1 MFDANKVREDFPIL
15 KREVRGKP
23 LVYLD
28 SAATSQKPAQVLRA
42 LTDYY
47 ENYNSNI
54 HRGIHTLSEEA
65 TAAYEDARK
74 KTADFIGAS
83 STEEVI
89 FTRNTTESINLVMYA
104 WGRKYLKEGDE
115 ILLTLME
122 HHSDI
127 VPWIILSREKKIKIK
142 YIPVTEDGHLDLS
155 TLSMLITHRTKL
167 VCVTQMSN
175 VFGTINPV
183 REIVDAAHRVGALC
197 LVDGAQSVPHLAVNM
212 KEMGCDFFAF
222 SAHKMLGPTGV
233 GVLYGRRDLLAV
245 MEPFQGGG
253 DMISQVF
260 LHEARWNELPWRFE
274 AGTPN
279 IADVIAFGAALDYLT
294 GLGMDAVRAHEK
306 NLTSYALEK
315 LKQIKDILIY
325 GPDDSRERGG
335 VISFNLADV
344 HPHDVGTLMDE
355 EGVAIRAGHHCC
367 QPLMQHL
374 GVTGTAR
381 ASFYVYNT
389 AEEVDALCRAIVKVQ
404 EVFKGAGVV

>member
-1 MFDANKVREDFPIL
+1 MFDANKVREDFPVL

-28 SAATSQKPAQVLRA
+28 SAATSQKPVQVIRA

-74 KTADFIGAS
+74 KAADFIGAS

-155 TLSMLITHRTKL
+155 ALSMLITHRTKL
-167 VCVTQMSN
+167 VCVTHMSN

-212 KEMGCDFFAF
+212 KDMGCDFFAF

-306 NLTSYALEK
+306 NLTSYALDK

-325 GPDDSRERGG
+325 GPDDARKRGG

>member
-1 MFDANKVREDFPIL
+1 MFDVNKIREDFPVL
-15 KREVRGKP
+15 KREVHGKP

-28 SAATSQKPAQVLRA
+28 SAATSQKPVQVIRA

-54 HRGIHTLSEEA
+54 HRGIHLLSEEA
-65 TAAYEDARK
+65 TAAYEGAREK
-74 KTADFIGAS
+74 VRGFVGAS
-83 STEEVI
+83 STEEII

-127 VPWIILSREKKIKIK
+127 VPWIILSREKKVKIK
-142 YIPVTEDGHLDLS
+142 YIPVTEDGQLDLT
-155 TLSMLITHRTKL
+155 TLSTLITHRTKI

-175 VFGTINPV
+175 VFGTLNPV
-183 REIVDAAHRVGALC
+183 KEIAAAAHHVGALC
-197 LVDGAQSVPHLAVNM
+197 LVDGAQSVPHVPVNVR
-212 KEMGCDFFAF
+212 EIGCDFFAF
-222 SAHKMLGPTGV
+222 SGHKMLGPTGV
-233 GVLYGRRDLLAV
+233 GVLYGKRDLLAI

-260 LHEARWNELPWRFE
+260 LHEARWNELPWRYE

-279 IADVIAFGAALDYLT
+279 IADVIATGAAIDYLN
-294 GLGMDAVRAHEK
+294 GLGMGAVSEHEK
-306 NLTSYALEK
+306 KLTAYALEK
-315 LKQIKDILIY
+315 MNKIKGITIY
-325 GPDDSRERGG
+325 GPSDVEIKGG
-335 VISFNLADV
+335 VISFNLEGI

-381 ASFYVYNT
+381 ASFYIYNT
-389 AEEVDALCRAIVKVQ
+389 EEEVDKLCSAILKVQ
-404 EVFKGAGVV
+404 EVFKGAGVI

>member
-1 MFDANKVREDFPIL
+1 MFDVNKVREDFPIL

-28 SAATSQKPAQVLRA
+28 SAATSQKPVQVLRA

-142 YIPVTEDGHLDLS
+142 YIPVTEDGELDLS

-212 KEMGCDFFAF
+212 KDMGCDFFAF

-315 LKQIKDILIY
+315 LKQTKDILIY
-325 GPDDSRERGG
+325 GPDDARKRGG

>member
-28 SAATSQKPAQVLRA
+28 SAATSQKPVQVLRA

>member
-1 MFDANKVREDFPIL
+1 MFDANKVREDFPVL

-28 SAATSQKPAQVLRA
+28 SAATSQKPVQVIRA

-74 KTADFIGAS
+74 KAADFIGAS

-155 TLSMLITHRTKL
+155 ALSMLITHRTKL
-167 VCVTQMSN
+167 VCVTHMSN

-212 KEMGCDFFAF
+212 KDMGCDFFAF

-306 NLTSYALEK
+306 NLTSYALDK

-325 GPDDSRERGG
+325 GPDDARKRGG

-374 GVTGTAR
+374 GVTGPAR

>member
-1 MFDANKVREDFPIL
+1 MFDVNKIREDFPVL

-28 SAATSQKPAQVLRA
+28 SAATSQKPVQVIRA

-54 HRGIHTLSEEA
+54 HRGIHLLSEEA
-65 TAAYEDARK
+65 TAAYEGAREK
-74 KTADFIGAS
+74 VRDFIGAAS
-83 STEEVI
+83 MEEII

-127 VPWIILSREKKIKIK
+127 VPWIILSREKKVRLK
-142 YIPVTEDGHLDLS
+142 YIPLTEDGLLDLT
-155 TLSMLITHRTKL
+155 TLSTLITHRTKI

-175 VFGTINPV
+175 VFGTLNPV
-183 REIVDAAHRVGALC
+183 RKIVDAAHHVGALC
-197 LVDGAQSVPHLAVNM
+197 LVDGAQSVPHVPVNM
-212 KEMGCDFFAF
+212 REMGCDFFAF
-222 SAHKMLGPTGV
+222 SGHKMLGPTGV

-260 LHEARWNELPWRFE
+260 LHEARWNELPWRYE

-279 IADVIAFGAALDYLT
+279 IADVIATGAAIDYLNV
-294 GLGMDAVRAHEK
+294 LGMDAVREHEK
-306 NLTSYALEK
+306 KLTAYALK
-315 LKQIKDILIY
+315 KMKKIKDIAIY
-325 GPDDSRERGG
+325 GPSDAEIKGG
-335 VISFNLADV
+335 VVSFNVAGI

-389 AEEVDALCRAIVKVQ
+389 EEEVDKLCSAILKVQ
-404 EVFKGAGVV
+404 EVFKGAGVI

>member
-28 SAATSQKPAQVLRA
+28 SAATSQKPVQVIRA

-65 TAAYEDARK
+65 TAAYEDTRK

-294 GLGMDAVRAHEK
+294 GMGMDAVRAHEK

>member
-1 MFDANKVREDFPIL
+1 MFDVNKIREDFPIL
-15 KREVRGKP
+15 KREVHGKP

-28 SAATSQKPAQVLRA
+28 SAATSQKPAQVIHA

-47 ENYNSNI
+47 ENYNANI
-54 HRGIHTLSEEA
+54 HRGIHLLSEEA
-65 TAAYEDARK
+65 TAAYEEAREK
-74 KTADFIGAS
+74 VKDFIGAS
-83 STEEVI
+83 STEEII

-127 VPWIILSREKKIKIK
+127 VPWIILSKEKKVKLK
-142 YIPVTEDGHLDLS
+142 YIPLTEEGTLDLT
-155 TLSMLITHRTKL
+155 TLSTLITHRTKI

-175 VFGTINPV
+175 VFGTINSV
-183 REIVDAAHRVGALC
+183 RDIIDAAHRVGALV
-197 LVDGAQSVPHLAVNM
+197 LVDGAQSAPHMPVNVRAL
-212 KEMGCDFFAF
+212 GCDFFAF

-233 GVLYGRRDLLAV
+233 GVLYGKRDLLAI

-279 IADVIAFGAALDYLT
+279 IADVIATGAALDYLNA
-294 GLGMDAVRAHEK
+294 LGMDNVRAHEK
-306 NLTSYALEK
+306 KLTAYALKKMKE
-315 LKQIKDILIY
+315 IKDITIY
-325 GPDDSRERGG
+325 GPSDVEIKGS
-335 VISFNLADV
+335 VISFNFTDI

-389 AEEVDALCRAIVKVQ
+389 EDEVDKLCEVILKVQ
-404 EVFKGAGVV
+404 EVFKGAGVI